1 MKQDQDTY
9 YHHFF
14 QHSTRGPSQSN
25 KERKSFHQNW
35 EEKKKKTK
43 VELSVD
49 YVVLYIGNP
58 KDYTKMLFELISK
71 LKMVSGHKIN
81 IQRSLIFTSSKLR
94 ERN

>member
-9 YHHFF
+9 CHHFF

-35 EEKKKKTK
+35 EKKKKTK

-49 YVVLYIGNP
+49 YVILYIGNP